1 MNKILAIQFKYFG
14 DAVFLAPALLGIK
27 EKFPNSEI
35 HLLVAK
41 EIAPVFN
48 RLKYIDKIWAIPRNR
63 GKFNFFELAH
73 LLFSF

>member
-48 RLKYIDKIWAIPRNR
+48 RLKYIDKIGLSRAIEANLIFLNYCR
-63 GKFNFFELAH
+63 
-73 LLFSF
+73 LLKH